1 MLSTCKNSACI
12 PTINDL
18 SIIRLSYENKKFKGN
33 IYLSILDSRVQWH
46 PCILFSMLAP
56 LSCHDWWEFQAA
68 SVCSRQHLFIPGKKK
83 QLISLLVTSVSP
95 KISSHWFRLVPCLSL
110 HPLFLWPREWSVLIG
125 SGLRSHAPLW
135 SWRWGQLH
143 PKHMHWE

>member
-1 MLSTCKNSACI
+1 MLLSCKNSACI

-56 LSCHDWWEFQAA
+56 LSCHVWWEFQAA
-68 SVCSRQHLFIPGKKK
+68 SVCSRQHLFVPGKMK
-83 QLISLLVTSVSP
+83 QLVSLLVTSVSP
-95 KISSHWFRLVPCLSL
+95 KISSHWFRLIPWLSL
-110 HPLFLWPREWSVLIG
+110 HPLFFVAKRMECADW
-125 SGLRSHAPLW
+125 LRSEVTCPPLDLEG
-135 SWRWGQLH
+135 GQLH